1 MSRDL
6 TTSGAGTRRRTL
18 HKAERKYVLAA
29 ARGLT
34 AKETAAHYMVSV
46 NTVNTTLARAKAAL
60 DAANITQA
68 VVFALAYGE
77 FTIADTLRPIDLDD
91 TDTATGATP

>member
-1 MSRDL
+1 MSAASR
-6 TTSGAGTRRRTL
+6 SGHGTKRRAL
-18 HKAERKYVLAA
+18 HPKERLYLLAA

-34 AKETAAHYMVSV
+34 AAQTAAWYHVSV

-68 VVFALAYGE
+68 VVFALAYGD
-77 FTIADTLRPIDLDD
+77 FTIPDTLRPIDMDPKD
-91 TDTATGATP
+91 